1 MLCPEGDGED
11 LAPLGEDFGEG
22 ERPIVIEGD
31 RGMRGYTSEMRGTGR
46 AQG

>member
-22 ERPIVIEGD
+22 ERAMEIVKGY
-31 RGMRGYTSEMRGTGR
+31 RGMRGYRVQVG
-46 AQG
+46 